1 MTSRY
6 LEQPRPRL
14 FGHRGASA
22 HYPENTLPAFR
33 ASIEAGVPY
42 LELDVW
48 ATRDGIVVAHH
59 DETLQRLCGDPRR
72 ISDVT
77 LTELKA
83 LDAGFGFSLDGSH
96 RPSFGQGITIP
107 TLDEVFKAFP
117 TVFYNIEIKQE
128 SPAIEKAVLAV
139 IETAGISD
147 RVLLAAEQDAIM
159 QRLRPLCGAIPTSF
173 SFGELAAFFAWLQA
187 GCRGDYRPP
196 GVALQIPESWNGTPL
211 VTAETVRAAHALGLE
226 IHVWTVNETPDM
238 ERLLGLGVDGL
249 MSDYPERLVEAV
261 KRMRDAERGTRDA
274 N

>member
-6 LEQPRPRL
+6 LEGPRPRL

-22 HYPENTLPAFR
+22 HSPENTLPAFQ
-33 ASIEAGVPY
+33 AAIEAGVPY

-48 ATRDGIVVAHH
+48 ASRDGVVVAHH

-77 LTELKA
+77 LDELQT
-83 LDAGFGFSLDGSH
+83 LDVGLGFSPDGSN
-96 RPSFGQGITIP
+96 RPCFGRGITIP
-107 TLDEVFKAFP
+107 TLYEVFKAFP
-117 TVFYNIEIKQE
+117 TAFYNIEIKQE
-128 SPAIEKAVLAV
+128 SPAIEKKVLAV
-139 IETAGISD
+139 IETAEMSD

-173 SFGELAAFFAWLQA
+173 SFGELAAFFGWLQG

-196 GVALQIPESWNGTPL
+196 GAALQIPENWNGRPL
-211 VTAETVRAAHALGLE
+211 VTVETVRAAHALGLE

-249 MSDYPERLVEAV
+249 MSDYPERLVEVAGRL
-261 KRMRDAERGTRDA
+261 KAEG
-274 N
+274 